1 MLNNFPSSYGNW
13 RSWLWFKENSLS
25 WVNSP
30 ISIGKDLERRKEK
43 LKIIFFPSV
52 NKFSKSDIFSKH
64 KQSDNITYRKFL
76 NQNETLHYVKS
87 RLSRGIADL
96 PTIYKPTFYKK
107 QFQISVGNNRK
118 LFFVWINYLILL
130 LVKSN
135 FLRFHNLAIHAG
147 NTWILLS
154 FKYRAVKCVHLNING
169 LKFLTPQLISSSCQL
184 VPFPA
189 ACSSWNNLKKMND
202 ANFIF
207 FIIIK
212 KLCRFLNLKY
222 YIVLV
227 LLTGDKSIGNFSL
240 SKISFTSLGIV
251 RLCKLDEFCKIMVTA
266 GTYNVILEFWKS
278 F

>member
-1 MLNNFPSSYGNW
+1 M
-13 RSWLWFKENSLS
+13 
-25 WVNSP
+25 
-30 ISIGKDLERRKEK
+30 
-43 LKIIFFPSV
+43 
-52 NKFSKSDIFSKH
+52 KH
-64 KQSDNITYRKFL
+64 YIMWN
-76 NQNETLHYVKS
+76 YVS
-87 RLSRGIADL
+87 QGIADL

-207 FIIIK
+207 L
-212 KLCRFLNLKY
+212 KLCRFFNLKY